1 MAYIKLD
8 EEPDDGLPTA
18 TPVADDDEAASEAA
32 RAMMRDINTITRHV
46 DEIVRV
52 LRTIPLSTSR
62 QIAEQR
68 AIEVKMWAG
77 QAFIES
83 DL

>member
-8 EEPDDGLPTA
+8 ETPDSNDLPA
-18 TPVADDDEAASEAA
+18 SEDNEAASDEA
-32 RAMMRDINTITRHV
+32 RAMMRDINVVSRHV
-46 DEIVRV
+46 DEILRV

-62 QIAEQR
+62 RIAEEK
-68 AIEVKMWAG
+68 AMEVRMWAG